1 MTALA
6 ALPTRRDEDWRY
18 ADLGAVAGAWP
29 LPAPERIAVAAGG
42 DFARTLMLTT
52 PGVLRL
58 ELDLAAGARA
68 ALHVLNAGEAYGRV
82 ELAVTLGEGADF
94 TLGAAQIAG
103 PGATREIVT
112 TMHHAAPGAASRQ
125 IVRSVAKGGTANA
138 LGRIC
143 VARGADGTDADQ
155 SLRAI
160 LLDGQASANA
170 RPELEIFA
178 DDVKCAHG
186 CAVGAL
192 DEGALFYMAARGL
205 GPAAAR
211 RLMLEAFIAGA
222 FADAGD
228 EAELRGA
235 ALAAL
240 EALA

>member
-1 MTALA
+1 MTMLA
-6 ALPTRRDEDWRY
+6 APPTRRDEDWRY
-18 ADLGAVAGAWP
+18 ADLGAVSDAWP
-29 LPAPERIAVAAGG
+29 LPAPERIAVAAGAS
-42 DFARTLMLTT
+42 FARAIMCTT

-68 ALHVLNAGEAYGRV
+68 ALHVLNVGVGYGRV

-112 TMHHAAPGAASRQ
+112 KMHHAAPNSASRQ
-125 IVRSVAKGGTANA
+125 VVRSVAASGTANA

-160 LLDGQASANA
+160 LLDGHASANA

-192 DEGALFYMAARGL
+192 DEAALFYMAARGIA
-205 GPAAAR
+205 PAAAR

-222 FADAGD
+222 FAGAGD
-228 EAELRGA
+228 EAALRGT